1 MKKNILFSIVS
12 IVMVLSSCNKMLE
25 EDAPSQ
31 VTSAY
36 LNTALG
42 FNAAVNASYTTMR
55 NFYGNEIGISLMTF
69 GTDTYTNGADGS
81 YKSLNSYN
89 SDLNS
94 RNAATTGVWNNFYIA
109 INTFNA
115 VISRAPKVIGMD
127 ELLKDVRVAEVR
139 FLRAQC
145 YFMLVQLYGPV
156 PLTLEETLDA
166 ITTATRAS
174 VIDVYG
180 AIIADLDYAV
190 KTLPDIASDY
200 GRATKPAAENLLA
213 KVYLTRATSEAKQA
227 TDYAKAG
234 ELAKNVIA
242 NYKFKLL
249 DDFAKVFEQGNGE
262 INDEVIWS
270 VQYNKNV
277 LTNSIG
283 NRLHLFFLMDYRFLP
298 GMQQELQYGV
308 PYRRFRPTDFTLVTL
323 FDREHD
329 ARYKKS
335 FMRTWLCTKPGITT
349 LNNGKTVTLKLGDTA
364 VLLPDVELTPEQ
376 FSNAHYSI
384 YPLSKQTESTFPT
397 LTKFLDPQRADQNE
411 TRGSRD
417 VLVYRLA
424 ETYLIA
430 AEALMMS
437 GNATEAASLINV
449 VRMRAANV
457 GATPAETQ
465 ANRLAME
472 INPSQ
477 LDIDFILDE
486 RARELLGENMRWLDL
501 IRTGKL
507 LERVKKYNPV
517 AAVNIK
523 PYHVLRPIPQD
534 QIDRTKGVFEQN
546 AGY

>member
-1 MKKNILFSIVS
+1 MKRNILLSIVS
-12 IVMVLSSCNKMLE
+12 IVMVLSSCNKMLV

-31 VTSAY
+31 VTSEY

-42 FNAAVNASYTTMR
+42 FNDAVNASYTTMR
-55 NFYGNEIGISLMTF
+55 NFYGNEIGISLMTL
-69 GTDTYTNGADGS
+69 GTDTFTNGADGS
-81 YKSLNSYN
+81 HKSLNLYN

-94 RNAATTGVWNNFYIA
+94 RNAAITGVWNNFYIA
-109 INTFNA
+109 INTFNT
-115 VISRAPKVIGMD
+115 VINRAPEVTGMD
-127 ELLKDVRVAEVR
+127 ESLKDIRVAEVR

-156 PLTLEETLDA
+156 PLILEETLEP
-166 ITTATRAS
+166 ITTAIRAP

-190 KTLPDIASDY
+190 NTLPDDASDY

-213 KVYLTRATSEAKQA
+213 KVYLTRATSEAKDA

-234 ELAKNVIA
+234 EMAKNVIE
-242 NYKFKLL
+242 NYNFSLL
-249 DDFAKVFEQGNGE
+249 DDFANVFEQGAGE

-270 VQYNKNV
+270 VQYSKNV
-277 LTNSIG
+277 LTNAPG
-283 NRLHLFFLMDYRFLP
+283 NRLHLFFAMDYRFLP
-298 GMQQELQYGV
+298 GMQQTLEYGV

-329 ARYKKS
+329 ARYEKS
-335 FMRTWLCTKPGITT
+335 FMRTWLTTNPGITT
-349 LNNGKTVTLKLGDTA
+349 LNNGKTVTLELGDTA
-364 VLLPDVELTPEQ
+364 VWLPDVELTPEQ
-376 FSNAHYSI
+376 FSNANYSI
-384 YPLSKQTESTFPT
+384 YPLSLQTESTFPT
-397 LTKFLDPQRADQNE
+397 LTKFLDPQRPDQNE

-437 GNATEAASLINV
+437 GNSTEAASLINV

-457 GATPAETQ
+457 GKTPAETQ
-465 ANRLAME
+465 ANLIAMQ

-501 IRTGKL
+501 VRTGKL

-517 AAVNIK
+517 AAANIM

-534 QIDRTKGVFEQN
+534 QIDRTEGVFEQN
-546 AGY
+546 PGY